1 MKCNNCGV
9 EFKEGSFCPK
19 CGIKNSDNVDDDVNN
34 QINTIKVSLKK
45 DPIKEQNCLRT
56 EQKNLKQKQKSIEVE
71 QDSLK
76 IQENIKIEY
85 GNLRLEQE
93 NIKSEYENLKR
104 LKENIKV
111 DREHLRR
118 WQKNIEIEQEN
129 LKLEQENVKVEREN
143 IKKEQENIKI
153 EYGNLRLE
161 QENIKSEYENLK
173 KLQEN
178 IKVDRE
184 HLRRWQKNIEIEQ
197 ENLKLEQENIKVERE
212 NIRKEQENLR
222 KKQESIKSE
231 QEILEKNKK
240 MVRGIL
246 YDTLEEAK
254 IAREEG
260 TEFEFLKSKILST
273 KSQKKRKEI
282 FDEFCPNFKTN
293 EIKFRCDMLKEKVS
307 KKIPYSETL
316 NKIYGITIIISVI
329 INIIGIMVEENTGIL
344 LGDMF
349 IVPALWL
356 FCGLYIW
363 PIWKIILFIKS
374 KSATYYK
381 NIKDI

>member
-104 LKENIKV
+104 
-111 DREHLRR
+111 
-118 WQKNIEIEQEN
+118 
-129 LKLEQENVKVEREN
+129 
-143 IKKEQENIKI
+143 
-153 EYGNLRLE
+153 
-161 QENIKSEYENLK
+161 
-173 KLQEN
+173 LQEN